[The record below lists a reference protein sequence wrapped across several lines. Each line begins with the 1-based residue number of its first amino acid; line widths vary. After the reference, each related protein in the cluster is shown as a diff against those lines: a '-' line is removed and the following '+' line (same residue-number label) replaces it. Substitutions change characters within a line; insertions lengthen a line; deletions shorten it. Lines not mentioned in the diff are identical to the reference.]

1 MSASV
6 HPRCFRDITPVELA
20 QGPRGR
26 LIDVREPHELAGELG
41 HLAGAELVPLGT
53 LATVARGW
61 SRDEEL
67 TLVCRSGNR
76 SAQAAALLCQLGFRR
91 LWSLAGGMLAVRAG
105 GPSARGA
112 QP

>member
-6 HPRCFRDITPVELA
+6 HPRCFRDVTPSELV
-20 QGPRGR
+20 QRPRGR

-41 HLAGAELVPLGT
+41 QLAGAELVPLGT
-53 LATVARGW
+53 LPAVARTW

-91 LWSLAGGMLAVRAG
+91 LWNLAGGMLAVRAG
-105 GPSARGA
+105 GQGA